1 MKLQYDTLVCEL
13 QPALGGCIAGLWWGD
28 LAVLQSTP
36 ADQLLSVRQAASYP
50 LLPYSNRMAQAVL
63 HWQGQQHPL
72 FKNWAPDP
80 HAIHGVGWERAWS
93 VLAQTPH
100 SALLGYQH
108 APDASWPFAFDATQ
122 SFTLSPQGLA
132 MTMSITNRAD
142 HAAPAG
148 LGWHPFFVKR
158 PGCHI
163 AFTAQARWEMGPDQL
178 PVQRLPST
186 GLHAD
191 VAVLVVDHCFD
202 GWSGE
207 AVLHDDQITARITST
222 LEHLVVYTLPQRGD
236 IAIEPVS
243 HANNAFNRAAQG
255 LDDPRALGVITLQ
268 PGETFSC
275 AMRIA
280 LEPRTQ
286 ETPAA

>member
-13 QPALGGCIAGLWWGD
+13 LPALGGCIAGLWWGEV
-28 LAVLQSTP
+28 AVLQSTP
-36 ADQLLSVRQAASYP
+36 AEQLQSVRQAASYP
-50 LLPYSNRMAQAVL
+50 LVPYSNRMAHSEL
-63 HWQGQQHPL
+63 SWQGQQHSL
-72 FKNWAPDP
+72 SKNWLPSP

-93 VLAQTPH
+93 VLAHTPH

-108 APDASWPFAFDATQ
+108 TPDASWPFAFDATQ

-132 MTMSITNRAD
+132 MTMSMTNRAD
-142 HAAPAG
+142 HAVPAG

-158 PGCHI
+158 PGSQI
-163 AFTAQARWEMGPDQL
+163 AFAAQTRWEMGPDQL
-178 PVQRLPST
+178 PTQRLACG
-186 GLHAD
+186 GLVAD
-191 VAVLVVDHCFD
+191 VADLEVDHCFG

-207 AVLHDDQITARITST
+207 VVLRDDQITARITST

-243 HANNAFNRAAQG
+243 HANNALNRAAQG
-255 LDDPRALGVITLQ
+255 LDDARALGLITLQ
-268 PGETFSC
+268 PGQTFSC

-280 LEPRTQ
+280 LESNLQ
-286 ETPAA
+286 ETPTP